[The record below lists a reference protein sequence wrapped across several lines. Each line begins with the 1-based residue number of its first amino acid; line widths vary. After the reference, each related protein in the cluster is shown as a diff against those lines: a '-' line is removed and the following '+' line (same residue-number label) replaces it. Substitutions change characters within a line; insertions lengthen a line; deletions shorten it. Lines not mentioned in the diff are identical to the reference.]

1 MKLSIKEKL
10 QEKGISR
17 YELAKRI
24 GVTYP
29 TITTIYNGESTSI
42 KLEILEAICRELDC
56 TPLDILIPED
66 TNVLASVGAV
76 MNILLAKSLINDN
89 KNNESDTD

>member
-10 QEKGISR
+10 HESGMSR

-29 TITTIYNGESTSI
+29 TITSIYNGETTSV
-42 KLEILEAICRELDC
+42 KLEILEALCRELNC
-56 TPLDILIPED
+56 TPLDILVPED
-66 TNVLASVGAV
+66 TSVLASVGAV
-76 MNILLAKSLINDN
+76 MNILLAQTYSNDTKN
-89 KNNESDTD
+89 KSDT